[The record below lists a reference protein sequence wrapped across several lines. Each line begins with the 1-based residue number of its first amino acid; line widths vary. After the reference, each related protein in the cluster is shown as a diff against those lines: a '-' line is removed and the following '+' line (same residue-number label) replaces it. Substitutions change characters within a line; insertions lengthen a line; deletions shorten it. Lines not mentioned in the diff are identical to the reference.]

1 MVRHETIPLP
11 GSLAGSHQRDH
22 KVSLLTVPPGSCGSF
37 VVPRHLYRVAFY
49 QPLYFHPA
57 EKETGSLRSSVLRP
71 KPAGRLG
78 QNRTEGQRPRFNSQH
93 CPQTTICN
101 SSPSG
106 SNAISW
112 PLRELHALSTQTSLQ
127 AKHSYTRLQT
137 KNNQSKRAKS
147 KQQKASWDLNPGLQ
161 AAALLLPT
169 LSD

>member
-1 MVRHETIPLP
+1 MVRHETILLP

-22 KVSLLTVPPGSCGSF
+22 EVSLLTGPPDSCGSF

-71 KPAGRLG
+71 KPARRLG
-78 QNRTEGQRPRFNSQH
+78 QNRAEGQRPRFNSQH
-93 CPQTTICN
+93 CPQTTIRN
-101 SSPSG
+101 SSPRG

-112 PLRELHALSTQTSLQ
+112 PLWELHALSTLTSLQ
-127 AKHSYTRLQT
+127 AKHSYIRLQT
-137 KNNQSKRAKS
+137 KNNNQSKRVKS
-147 KQQKASWDLNPGLQ
+147 KQKVSWDLNPGLQ